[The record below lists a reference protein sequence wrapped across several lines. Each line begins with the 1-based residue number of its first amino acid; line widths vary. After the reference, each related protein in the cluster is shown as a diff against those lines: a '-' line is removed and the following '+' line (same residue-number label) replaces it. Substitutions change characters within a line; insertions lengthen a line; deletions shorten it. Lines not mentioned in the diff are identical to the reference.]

1 MTDYKTT
8 HYDIDHESIGKQMVV
23 LDTFKQMATVFG
35 SDIIG
40 ASKTTPIVSGI
51 ENPASTLRSDGQIYT
66 TVPLKPLD
74 GDVNFLPEN
83 YLQVRFNFDV
93 GYTTTAVDWN
103 AKNVR
108 HDLAIWFPS
117 SACIPSRLQLMCGN
131 SIIWANQFQRYE
143 ACCALASIKAS
154 YLDGDPEY
162 ASVRKIQDGKQ
173 FPGIIVT
180 IPNND
185 AGTNPLKFTLNLT
198 IDLSQLTPLL
208 SNIPFITN
216 DMGDIRLRIFFENL
230 EKGMC
235 CCWLNNYTVPSSA
248 KQSAMIGRYPLTVG
262 TTLNVPN
269 ADASGN
275 QTFKI
280 NSVKWNTTG
289 GFGVQIVQS
298 CFKIDETSKM
308 AIAKFIGQ
316 DNKLMIPTQTWST
329 VQSTTAP
336 NGPPNQTIFQVSAY
350 NISLLAFIFPFFQN
364 TEVVLPNPFMESIDI
379 QLNSKSLNFIPYD
392 YVDNRVLKDT
402 TQAFLNND
410 KYAFNEVLKNSLI
423 PTFMENI
430 NYTDSFSGVN
440 VSKNNS
446 TQFIDENNYVQAISC
461 SPINSFE
468 KGMCLASSNPQSTQI
483 RFKYAVAQN
492 VREKIWKNDYTPIYE
507 IAEVTTTTNHN
518 PLGLDYGGHSNSAG
532 ESLKAPN
539 AYCCALQDCIMVLDY
554 NPVLGSCQSGTIIY
568 AEPITI

>member
-8 HYDIDHESIGKQMVV
+8 HFDVDHESIGKQMIV
-23 LDTFKQMATVFG
+23 LEAFKQMASVFG
-35 SDIIG
+35 TDVIG

-51 ENPASTLRSDGQIYT
+51 ENPASTLSSKGQIYT
-66 TVPLKPLD
+66 TVPLRPLD

-83 YLQVRFNFDV
+83 YLQVRFNFTV
-93 GYTTTAVDWN
+93 ETILASTTWN
-103 AKNVR
+103 DGVR

-131 SIIWANQFQRYE
+131 AIVWQNQFQRYE

-180 IPNND
+180 IPQ
-185 AGTNPLKFTLNLT
+185 ATPNPKLNFTLNLT

-216 DMGDIRLRIFFENL
+216 DMGDVRLRIFFEHL
-230 EKGMC
+230 ERGMC
-235 CCWLNNYTVPSSA
+235 CCWLNNYVVPSSA
-248 KQSAMIGRYPLTVG
+248 KQLAMIGRYPLTKG
-262 TTLNVPN
+262 TILNVPN
-269 ADASGN
+269 TDASGI
-275 QTFKI
+275 QDFTI
-280 NSVKWNTTG
+280 DGISWDATG

-298 CFKIDETSKM
+298 CFKLDDVSKM

-316 DNKLMIPTQTWST
+316 DNKLMIPTQAWST
-329 VQSTTAP
+329 VQSTTSSSS
-336 NGPPNQTIFQVSAY
+336 NNSTQSIFQVSAY
-350 NISLLAFIFPFFQN
+350 NISLLAFLFPFFSVSD
-364 TEVVLPNPFMESIDI
+364 VVLPNPFMQSIDI

-423 PTFMENI
+423 PTFMESVD
-430 NYTDSFSGVN
+430 YTNSFAGVN
-440 VSKNNS
+440 ISKNNS
-446 TQFIDENNYVQAISC
+446 TTFIDENNYVQAVSC
-461 SPINSFE
+461 APVNSFQ

-483 RFKYAVAQN
+483 RFKYTVTSD
-492 VREKIWKNDYTPIYE
+492 VRNKIWN
-507 IAEVTTTTNHN
+507 TNSLVQSVSGIEN
-518 PLGLDYGGHSNSAG
+518 PLSTDYGNAALNS
-532 ESLKAPN
+532 PP
-539 AYCCALQDCIMVLDY
+539 AYCCALQDCLIVLDY
-554 NPVLGSCQSGTIIY
+554 NPVIGACQSGSVYYT
-568 AEPITI
+568 EPITV